1 MARRYILLYIIP
13 VDPMSDVQAIV
24 ASIRVLDPSLGL
36 DTRAIDDVGYG
47 MKRIKI
53 LLDVDEGYDVDAL
66 IMGIQSIDTVYS
78 VSVAHSYII

>member
-36 DTRAIDDVGYG
+36 DTRTIDDIGYG

-53 LLDVDEGYDVDAL
+53 LLEVDEGYDVDAL
-66 IMGIQSIDTVYS
+66 IVGIQSIDTVYS